1 VRTIAQRLK
10 LVLINLSGLNL
21 SQVHQVEHHANLN
34 FSKDTFTTFFTFAQE
49 THGYPVGLH
58 APA

>member
-1 VRTIAQRLK
+1 
-10 LVLINLSGLNL
+10 
-21 SQVHQVEHHANLN
+21 LN